1 MWLQWTAS
9 PPSVADINGDG
20 KNDVIGIPNAEMKE
34 PYETQ
39 GYAFMVLQGAYGDG
53 STSAM
58 RLPGWETLPMSGKPA
73 VRADGDWYPPG
84 GVPAP
89 AIANILG
96 DSRPEIVAAINDG
109 AIYAIGPDAQLLWRY
124 DYAKGAPKTFAS
136 EPAVVDLN
144 RDGVPE
150 IVFGT
155 YSLQTNGGRLIV
167 LDNTGLELYDLT
179 LDKQGTGGG
188 NGIGVPAAPS
198 VADMTATAI
207 SRSCCSPS
215 ITASTCI
222 RFPGRGPS
230 VCLGRPA
237 AATCCAMV
245 RGQPTCAENRLR
257 PSSAQKK
264 SPDSQWPPGPL
275 SLD

>member
-1 MWLQWTAS
+1 MA
-9 PPSVADINGDG
+9 PPA
-20 KNDVIGIPNAEMKE
+20 PCAC
-34 PYETQ
+34 
-39 GYAFMVLQGAYGDG
+39 
-53 STSAM
+53 
-58 RLPGWETLPMSGKPA
+58 RGWETLPMSGKPA
-73 VRADGDWYPPG
+73 VRASGDWYPPD

-167 LDNTGLELYDLT
+167 LDNTGQELYDIT
-179 LDKQGTGGG
+179 LENQGTGGG
-188 NGIGVPAAPS
+188 NGIGVPSGPFRGRYRRRR
-198 VADMTATAI
+198 AT
-207 SRSCCSPS
+207 SRSCCSRS
-215 ITASTCI
+215 TTASTCT
-222 RFPGRGPS
+222 RFPARVES
-230 VCLGRPA
+230 ACRGRPGGA
-237 AATCCAMV
+237 ISCATA
-245 RGQPTCAENRLR
+245 RDQPTCA
-257 PSSAQKK
+257 
-264 SPDSQWPPGPL
+264 D
-275 SLD
+275 